1 MANELNLNQQAAILI
16 RSLMR
21 DLRVNDHIV
30 QVGDQTFSATG
41 VCRQLEGYVASPKE
55 GQTDGA

>member
-1 MANELNLNQQAAILI
+1 MASELNLQQQAATVI

-21 DLRVNDHIV
+21 EAGLSNHIV

-41 VCRQLEGYVASPKE
+41 VCRRLEGYVASPKE
-55 GQTDGA
+55 PDNAD